1 MRLLS
6 LLKPLSSILVKPTGA
21 DCNIDC
27 TYCFYLDRAGVL
39 RPGFQ
44 QDGRGFDRMHGRAM
58 SDQVQEETIRQM
70 MRDGGQQVSFGW
82 QGGEPTL
89 MGLDFFKRAVNLQ
102 KQYGRSGQTVG
113 NGLQTNG
120 LSIDDEWCDFLRET
134 NWLVGLSIDG
144 PAHVHDHY
152 RVTRNG
158 KPTYDR
164 VREAAERMTRKRV
177 EFNAL
182 TVVNDY
188 SAQFAREIYE
198 HHKSLGIEFMQFIPC
213 VETDPGN
220 SGQAAGFSVSAV
232 AYGDFL
238 CEIFDLWKADFRRG
252 KPTTSVRYIDS
263 VFHTYVGLQPPE
275 CTLLKECGC
284 YVVVEHNGDVFACD
298 FFVES
303 DWRLGNVLGERLID
317 LLNSPKQKEFGLLKA
332 NLPQECLTCEWQKHC
347 YGGCTKD
354 RIRDPS
360 DQGSNHFCGSYIRFF
375 EHADSE
381 LKQLA
386 KEWEKEQVRLDYEAR
401 VSHQRE
407 IERRNQVEPS
417 PAGASQKVSRN
428 GLCPCGSGKKFKKC
442 CGR

>member
-1 MRLLS
+1 MKTLP

-27 TYCFYLDRAGVL
+27 TYCFYLDRAGII

-44 QDGRGFDRMHGRAM
+44 NDGRGFDRLHGRAM
-58 SDQVQEETIRQM
+58 SEEVQEEMIRQM
-70 MRDGGQQVSFGW
+70 MRDGGWQVSFGW

-89 MGLDFFKRAVNLQ
+89 MGLDFFKRSVSLQ
-102 KQYGRSGQTVG
+102 KQYGRNGQSVG
-113 NGLQTNG
+113 NGLQSNG

-134 NWLVGLSIDG
+134 HWLVGLSIDG

-158 KPTYDR
+158 KPTYEM
-164 VREAAERMTRKRV
+164 VKEAAERMSRKKV

-188 SAQFAREIYE
+188 SAQYAKEIYE

-213 VETDPGN
+213 VETDPFHP
-220 SGQAAGFSVSAV
+220 GQAADFTVSGED
-232 AYGDFL
+232 YGKFL
-238 CEIFDLWKADFRRG
+238 CEIFDLWKADFKHG

-263 VFHTYVGLQPPE
+263 VFHTYVDMQPPE

-303 DWRLGNVLGERLID
+303 DWKLGNVMESRLIH
-317 LLNSPKQKEFGLLKA
+317 LLNSERQKEFGLLKA
-332 NLPQECLTCEWQKHC
+332 DMPEECLTCEWQKHC

-354 RIRDPS
+354 RIRDPA
-360 DQGSNHFCGSYIRFF
+360 DEGSNHFCGSYIQFF
-375 EHADSE
+375 EHADAE
-381 LKQLA
+381 LQRLA
-386 KEWEKEQVRLDYEAR
+386 EDWIKEQTLETERNRAA
-401 VSHQRE
+401 QRQALE
-407 IERRNQVEPS
+407 LRRQAELS
-417 PAGASQKVSRN
+417 THKAKTKVSRN
-428 GLCPCGSGKKFKKC
+428 DPCPCGSGKKFKKC